1 MSRHD
6 FTERDLH
13 LALDRELPE
22 DERATYE
29 NWLQAHPDMK
39 ARAARYQ
46 EDVERLRTAT
56 ASFADE
62 PVPERLRALVTEK
75 GARRRARMVR
85 GWHTA
90 AAAAILLVGLGGGYL
105 VGASGWLRID
115 PQSVRLAESAIAAH
129 NVYSAEKLHVVEVG
143 ADQHEHL
150 VRWLS
155 KRLDIP
161 LVTPDL
167 TKHGFALV
175 GGRLLPQG
183 DQRAAQFMYEDKD
196 GNRVS
201 LYVAPNAI
209 PRDTGF
215 RFVQEGSTRAVF
227 WMERD
232 YGCAVTGSV
241 ADARLPTIADD
252 AYKQLLAGMKT

>member
-1 MSRHD
+1 MSRRD
-6 FTERDLH
+6 FTERDIH
-13 LALDRELPE
+13 MAVDRELPE
-22 DERATYE
+22 DERSAYE
-29 NWLQAHPDMK
+29 AWLQAHPDMK
-39 ARAARYQ
+39 ARASRYQ
-46 EDVERLRTAT
+46 EDVDRLRAAT
-56 ASFADE
+56 DAYAQESL
-62 PVPERLRALVTEK
+62 PERLRSLVTD
-75 GARRRARMVR
+75 ADTRRAAGVRR
-85 GWHTA
+85 GWHAA
-90 AAAAILLVGLGGGYL
+90 AAAAILLVGLAGGYL
-105 VGASGWLRID
+105 LGASGWLRVD

-155 KRLDIP
+155 KRLDMP

-183 DQRAAQFMYEDKD
+183 DQRAAQFMYEDKG

-201 LYVAPNAI
+201 LYVARNAV

-215 RFVQEGSTRAVF
+215 RFVQEGGTRAVF
-227 WMERD
+227 WMEHD
-232 YGCAVTGSV
+232 YGCAVAGTV
-241 ADARLPTIADD
+241 ADAMLTTIADD
-252 AYKQLLAGMKT
+252 AYRQLLAGMKS